1 MQNVIE
7 ELKRIQ
13 AAVTNLIEVLESSP
27 ENKTVSATVGEIRS
41 VAILEEIYRCSGS
54 VTPEQISEFA
64 VKYGKTPSSCAG
76 YYSGKKPS
84 LNASDDRKR
93 RLLTKQGEETVLAA
107 RHRWGDDWLDRV
119 PQSIIANDATSYK
132 MVIDV

>member
-27 ENKTVSATVGEIRS
+27 ENKTV
-41 VAILEEIYRCSGS
+41 AILEEIYQCSGS

-84 LNASDDRKR
+84 LKASDDRKR

-107 RHRWGDDWLDRV
+107 RQRWGDDWLDRV

-132 MVIDV
+132 MVIDF

>member
-41 VAILEEIYRCSGS
+41 VAILGRNLSLQRIRN
-54 VTPEQISEFA
+54 A
-64 VKYGKTPSSCAG
+64 LNK
-76 YYSGKKPS
+76 S
-84 LNASDDRKR
+84 LN
-93 RLLTKQGEETVLAA
+93 LQ
-107 RHRWGDDWLDRV
+107 
-119 PQSIIANDATSYK
+119 
-132 MVIDV
+132 

>member
-41 VAILEEIYRCSGS
+41 CLLY
-54 VTPEQISEFA
+54 T
-64 VKYGKTPSSCAG
+64 
-76 YYSGKKPS
+76 
-84 LNASDDRKR
+84 SD
-93 RLLTKQGEETVLAA
+93 AA
-107 RHRWGDDWLDRV
+107 DE
-119 PQSIIANDATSYK
+119 
-132 MVIDV
+132 

>member
-41 VAILEEIYRCSGS
+41 VAILLTLARKIGR
-54 VTPEQISEFA
+54 A
-64 VKYGKTPSSCAG
+64 SC
-76 YYSGKKPS
+76 
-84 LNASDDRKR
+84 
-93 RLLTKQGEETVLAA
+93 QG
-107 RHRWGDDWLDRV
+107 
-119 PQSIIANDATSYK
+119 
-132 MVIDV
+132 

>member
-41 VAILEEIYRCSGS
+41 VAILEEIYQCSGS
-54 VTPEQISEFA
+54 VTPEQISQLLRRILLRE
-64 VKYGKTPSSCAG
+64 KTFLKS
-76 YYSGKKPS
+76 
-84 LNASDDRKR
+84 KR
-93 RLLTKQGEETVLAA
+93 
-107 RHRWGDDWLDRV
+107 
-119 PQSIIANDATSYK
+119 
-132 MVIDV
+132 

>member
-41 VAILEEIYRCSGS
+41 VAILEEI
-54 VTPEQISEFA
+54 
-64 VKYGKTPSSCAG
+64 
-76 YYSGKKPS
+76 
-84 LNASDDRKR
+84 
-93 RLLTKQGEETVLAA
+93 
-107 RHRWGDDWLDRV
+107 
-119 PQSIIANDATSYK
+119 
-132 MVIDV
+132 

>member
-1 MQNVIE
+1 MNNQKTRETVRSMFTE
-7 ELKRIQ
+7 Y
-13 AAVTNLIEVLESSP
+13 LEKNGHRKTP
-27 ENKTVSATVGEIRS
+27 ERF
-41 VAILEEIYRCSGS
+41 AILEEIYRCSGS

-84 LNASDDRKR
+84 LKASDDRKR

-132 MVIDV
+132 MVIDF